1 MELFSH
7 PSFNVIQNLWHQW
20 RSWDSG
26 RQRFLRVQ
34 CCDLSVSYGW
44 YCITGS
50 WSSAFQKL
58 GNIVSSSCGLLPR
71 LLPQDGCWQT
81 LAGIQEAKQNTTPAA
96 LACVHWEAAAMASGG
111 FGFFQINFVCPPSFH
126 PYLKNRNLIAQQQM
140 HINIKQNFHYR
151 FRINMPC
158 QNVKWAGSAH
168 GTTLALK
175 GFRLEQ
181 SPKFLEEIQHFP
193 IKY

>member
-50 WSSAFQKL
+50 WPSAFQKL
-58 GNIVSSSCGLLPR
+58 GNVVSSSCGLLPR

-96 LACVHWEAAAMASGG
+96 LACVHWKAAAMASGG
-111 FGFFQINFVCPPSFH
+111 FSFFQINFVCPPSFH

-140 HINIKQNFHYR
+140 HINIKQNFHYH